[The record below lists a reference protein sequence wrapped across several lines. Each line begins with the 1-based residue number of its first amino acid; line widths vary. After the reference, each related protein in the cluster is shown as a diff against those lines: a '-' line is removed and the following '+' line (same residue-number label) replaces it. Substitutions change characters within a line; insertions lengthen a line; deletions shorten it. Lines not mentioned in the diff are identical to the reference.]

1 MFLASLTFDDGYLDH
16 IVIARYL
23 SALGVRATFF
33 VITHLR
39 EFEGK
44 PLLSQYEEFIAE
56 LAELGH
62 EVGSHTCTH
71 KVLTELPQKDLDQE
85 LRESKRYLEDVLG
98 REVKGLAYPYGFY
111 NIRVIRTATKYYE
124 YARATDI
131 LPSDDPLNTELK
143 LNPIKR
149 YIIGSA
155 GLRSIGKVFLYAF
168 NPKFHQ
174 CIKPVVFMHRV
185 SVGEVLMLA
194 HLLKLLGAK
203 FVTLKDLVSS

>member
-16 IVIARYL
+16 IAIARYL

-44 PLLSQYEEFIAE
+44 PLLSRYEELIAE
-56 LAELGH
+56 LVELGH

-71 KVLTELPQKDLDQE
+71 KVLTELPQKELEQE
-85 LRESKRYLEDVLG
+85 LRESKKYLEDVLG
-98 REVKGLAYPYGFY
+98 REVRGLAYPYGLY
-111 NIRVIRTATKYYE
+111 NIRVIRTTTKYYE

-131 LPSDDPLNTELK
+131 LPLDDPLNMELK

-155 GLRSIGKVFLYAF
+155 GLRSISKVFLYVF
-168 NPKFHQ
+168 NSKFHQ

-185 SVGEVLMLA
+185 SVGEVLMLVD
-194 HLLKLLGAK
+194 LLKLLGAK
-203 FVTLKDLVSS
+203 FVTLRDLVSS